1 MAQRYA
7 GRFGSTFIGIEDS
20 ARWDSTLY
28 SPLREFYR
36 DKNLTGGGT
45 LVVGCGHGLEL
56 PAGFSGTFIDL
67 NTEAV
72 ANAAKLHTQARAV
85 NANALALPFQDM
97 QFDSVV
103 LSLILSQ
110 LQRTGIGGRKGDIGD
125 SIAAYDEACRVMK
138 EDGRLFV
145 IDTVSR
151 TTTLLVNGREPF
163 TESKEYFDIGEVIAG
178 SWRSA
183 GEVGGF
189 VWVQDTPLAYVPSIN
204 AELAPEGRTGVEYD
218 VAIFELKRN

>member
-1 MAQRYA
+1 
-7 GRFGSTFIGIEDS
+7 
-20 ARWDSTLY
+20 
-28 SPLREFYR
+28 
-36 DKNLTGGGT
+36 
-45 LVVGCGHGLEL
+45 
-56 PAGFSGTFIDL
+56 
-67 NTEAV
+67 
-72 ANAAKLHTQARAV
+72 
-85 NANALALPFQDM
+85 
-97 QFDSVV
+97 
-103 LSLILSQ
+103 
-110 LQRTGIGGRKGDIGD
+110 
-125 SIAAYDEACRVMK
+125 MK

-204 AELAPEGRTGVEYD
+204 AEIAPAGRTGVEYG